1 MYYKKNKKEGIVP
14 GGGSVAGGLLNG
26 LLNDNEHFTN
36 KSNCRKTMILIL
48 IVLILI
54 MLIKNKIFN

>member
-1 MYYKKNKKEGIVP
+1 MYYKKNKKEGIVQ
-14 GGGSVAGGLLNG
+14 GGVASGLLNG

>member
-1 MYYKKNKKEGIVP
+1 MYNKKNKEGIVQ
-14 GGGSVAGGLLNG
+14 GGVTNGLLNG
-26 LLNDNEHFTN
+26 LLNDKEHFTD

-54 MLIKNKIFN
+54 MLIKNKKFN

>member
-1 MYYKKNKKEGIVP
+1 MYYKNNNNEGIVQ
-14 GGGSVAGGLLNG
+14 GGVASGLLNG

-48 IVLILI
+48 AILILI
-54 MLIKNKIFN
+54 MLIKNKKFN